1 MNSLPRHRLLAIVAC
16 ILIIPTLLAG
26 CRDETSD
33 SDQPPEPQA
42 PTRHLGLWVDNSEDF
57 EAEVEFYDDGGIY
70 YYYSDPSEQRE
81 GSGAWRIE
89 QDRYVFE
96 MDNDMTYHATITF
109 PQEDTMAIATE
120 SAGSWT
126 FQRSQPRKQ
135 ATEQ

>member
-1 MNSLPRHRLLAIVAC
+1 MNSLARRPLLAIAASV
-16 ILIIPTLLAG
+16 LVIPALLTG
-26 CRDETSD
+26 CQDEASD
-33 SDQPPEPQA
+33 SNQRPSTQR
-42 PTRHLGLWVDNSEDF
+42 PTRHLGLWVDDSEDF

-81 GSGAWRIE
+81 GSGLWRIE

-96 MDNDMTYHATITF
+96 MDNDMTYHATVTF
-109 PQEDTMAIATE
+109 PQEDTMVIATDA
-120 SAGSWT
+120 AGSWT